1 MKGRMEIMDFVIFV
15 YFAIT
20 MYLAIQKKIKF
31 STALLPLLL
40 FSILANVALAQNYT
54 QSLIPEANDGLG
66 ISNWLAYF
74 LIGEDRWSQEK
85 FLSSYN
91 FSTNFAM
98 VLLFSYSNVLIIEK
112 ALVFKK
118 KSKMAA

>member
-1 MKGRMEIMDFVIFV
+1 MDFIIFV

-31 STALLPLLL
+31 STAMLPLLL

-91 FSTNFAM
+91 FSTNFAV
-98 VLLFSYSNVLIIEK
+98 VLLITYGVILIIEK
-112 ALVFKK
+112 APVLKK
-118 KSKMAA
+118 KSKIAN